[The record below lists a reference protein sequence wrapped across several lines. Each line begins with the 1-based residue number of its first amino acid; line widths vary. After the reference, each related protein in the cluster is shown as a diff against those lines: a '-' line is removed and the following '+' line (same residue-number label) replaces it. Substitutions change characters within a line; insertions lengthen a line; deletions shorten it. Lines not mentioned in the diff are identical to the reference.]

1 MPIIKL
7 SPEDA
12 REAIREWTEA
22 ADSLFQQVQ
31 QWVAEDRAQDWRISL
46 SLVDITEESLGSYG
60 TQVMEINTH
69 GGRLVLEPVGRDV
82 LGAKGRIDLYA
93 WPSLYR
99 VMLLHSFKEEG
110 WIIRTE
116 SGINWPNPWGRTSFL
131 EVAEQLLS
139 AS

>member
-12 REAIREWTEA
+12 REAIREWTAA

-69 GGRLVLEPVGRDV
+69 GGRLVLEPVG
-82 LGAKGRIDLYA
+82 LQ
-93 WPSLYR
+93 
-99 VMLLHSFKEEG
+99 
-110 WIIRTE
+110 
-116 SGINWPNPWGRTSFL
+116 TSKL
-131 EVAEQLLS
+131 
-139 AS
+139 